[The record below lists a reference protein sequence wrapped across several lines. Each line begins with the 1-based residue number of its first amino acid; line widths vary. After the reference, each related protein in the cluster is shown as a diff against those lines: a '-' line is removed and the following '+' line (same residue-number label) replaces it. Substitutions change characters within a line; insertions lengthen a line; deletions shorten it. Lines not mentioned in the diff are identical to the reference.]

1 MTDNST
7 AVAADSA
14 TVSAADNNA
23 APSSEQTQNALA
35 ATQSEGEGQQEAEN
49 SQSSDGKAEADKSAT
64 GKPSPEQRKATGQYI
79 RELKQKL
86 RESDAKAALYR
97 EQLDRLGKPV
107 QPRADA
113 TVEEIDDIRLQNTVR
128 KVSAEQTQQNMELT
142 ERQAAQARADTF
154 KAICDDASDR
164 MPDLFEKFGK
174 LPCTAEMGAEIL
186 DSDKAAELAMYFVNN
201 PREARS
207 ISELPPSRQGAAIA
221 RIEARLQ
228 TALDVR
234 KTSNTPPPTGTLK
247 GAGAPA
253 GFNLATASVDDVA
266 AQLKKA
272 GVIR

>member
-1 MTDNST
+1 MTDTT
-7 AVAADSA
+7 APVAGDSA
-14 TVSAADNNA
+14 TASTADDKAVS
-23 APSSEQTQNALA
+23 SSEQTENALA
-35 ATQSEGEGQQEAEN
+35 ATQSEGEGQQEADTN
-49 SQSSDGKAEADKSAT
+49 SPDGKAEPDKSAT

-128 KVSAEQTQQNMELT
+128 KVSAEQTQQNMEMT

-186 DSDKAAELAMYFVNN
+186 DSDKAAELAMYLVNN

-234 KTSNTPPPTGTLK
+234 KHSSTPPPTGALK
-247 GAGAPA
+247 GAGA
-253 GFNLATASVDDVA
+253 ASAKDPSKMSYAEYVKWREGQED
-266 AQLKKA
+266 
-272 GVIR
+272 

>member
-1 MTDNST
+1 MTDNS
-7 AVAADSA
+7 APVAGDSA
-14 TVSAADNNA
+14 TTPAPSDNGA
-23 APSSEQTQNALA
+23 SSSEQTQNALA

-64 GKPSPEQRKATGQYI
+64 GKPSPEQRKATGQFI
-79 RELKQKL
+79 REQKQKIRQLQAELSL
-86 RESDAKAALYR
+86 RN
-97 EQLDRLGKPV
+97 EQLARFSKPV
-107 QPRADA
+107 QAPADA
-113 TVEEIDDIRLQNTVR
+113 TFDQIEDVKLQNTVR
-128 KVSAEQTQQNMELT
+128 KVSAEQAQHQMEAV
-142 ERQAAQARADTF
+142 EREAWAARAEAF
-154 KAICDDASDR
+154 KAVCDDAADR
-164 MPDLFEKFGK
+164 MPDLYEKFGK
-174 LPCTAEMGAEIL
+174 LPCSPTMAEEIL
-186 DSDKAAELAMYFVNN
+186 ESEKMAEVAMYLVSN
-201 PREARS
+201 PREAET
-207 ISELPPSRQGAAIA
+207 IAKLPVARQGAAIA